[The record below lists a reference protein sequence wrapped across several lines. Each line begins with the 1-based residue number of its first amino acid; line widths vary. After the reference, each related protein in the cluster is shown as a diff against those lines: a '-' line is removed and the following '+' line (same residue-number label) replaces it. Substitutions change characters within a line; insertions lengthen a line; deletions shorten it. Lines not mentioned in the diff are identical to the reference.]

1 LLDRASCKLIVPSGA
16 KAAYQAAAYW
26 QGFTNIS
33 EVEYSGTTGPLS
45 WILTS
50 DGTLVISGKGD
61 MPDYKNY
68 PNSPYSP
75 WYAYRASIKTVV
87 IEEGVTSIGDFAFA
101 DYFLPFYA
109 ALTQVSIPSSVT
121 RIGRDAFSYCR
132 ALASVTIPAGVT
144 SIGFYAFHNTA
155 ITSVT
160 IPAGITRIENG
171 VFSNCSNLA
180 SITFLGN
187 ITSIGSGAFNNT
199 GFTSFT
205 IPGSVTSIEQIT
217 FQNCKKLTSI
227 TIPNSVTSIGEEAFK
242 HCTAL
247 TTVTIGN
254 GITYYGLGLFA
265 FYDCTALT
273 TVRILTLTPP
283 SLDYKNDVF
292 WYIDPACVLEV
303 PSESKNLYMAV
314 AGWKQFAT
322 INEIVDPDLASSV
335 VSASIASST
344 SITINGTITNSSSEA
359 KNSAGYYCAYGT
371 DPNNL
376 NQNTATQYG
385 TVPASG
391 SLNVSTTISGLTN
404 GTLYYYK
411 LVAVGNRSAPGKIF
425 LSNPIPT
432 SNLKLWLRA
441 DMAVTSASSAVSA
454 WGDVSGW
461 NNDASQGTSGNQP
474 TVVEGAINAKPAL
487 SFNGS
492 TSKLTLPTS
501 TSLGL
506 QSTPYEM
513 FIVAKSSS
521 SDIQFLIAGGATEQ
535 FEYHLNGAVGA
546 RFIPVTSI
554 FVDQGTAGAYTNGSA
569 HVFSARTSASAGVV
583 RIDGNDVGASGVN
596 TLSSNSG
603 NLLLGGRSDNMYYLN
618 GSIAEVIIYN
628 TNLSNEERNAV
639 EQYLADRYNISQSTF
654 QTEGN
659 WSVAS
664 NWSNGLPGTGIRSI
678 INANCTV
685 DGNYEVA
692 DLIINSGKMLTIAPN
707 YTLTVN
713 GTLTNN
719 NGTAGLVIQSDA
731 TGTGRLISGTSG
743 VSATVQ
749 QYIAEDK
756 WHYMGIPFSG
766 SPKVVPTLKGLWVVG
781 NTESAALNNSNAGW
795 SYLTST
801 HALSSGNGF
810 GVYHD
815 IDTTIT
821 LSGTLNAAEQVV
833 PVTYSGS
840 EYGWNLISNPFPC
853 VVDWDDVRN
862 HSGLSGVNDAIYVYD
877 PSSGS
882 YATYVDGVAGGAGTQ
897 NQYIAPMQGFFVRS
911 TSSGSVTFGLN
922 AKTNTAVAFK
932 SSNLNLLI
940 RLTVSGPSGKP
951 DHTVVRVIGQS
962 TENFDG
968 SYDAYKLLSTS
979 PSTPQVYSEL
989 NGESYSINSLPVISD
1004 ESMITIKVLA
1014 RQTGEQT
1021 VTLSELSSGGI
1032 VFPVLLRNPSTGE
1045 LTDLGHEVYRFKASS
1060 GETTVLQLLFTKSQT
1075 GVSDFDNQVSVR
1087 SFGGQL
1093 QVSGLGTG
1101 RCTLRIYNTLGQE
1114 IGKGTT
1120 TAGHYVHNNMPRGVL
1135 IVRVRKESGP
1145 CIVKSVLVK

>member
-1 LLDRASCKLIVPSGA
+1 MKGKNFFACLFLSASLCVKPTVKGNNFFKTSLTTLLIFAALLLSVTNVQAQYSGTMGSLNYSFDNGVLTISGSGPMPNYDYTVSPWREYEWIDQIKTVVIGEGVTSVGAEAFIYCLNLTSVTLPESVTSIGMWAFSYCISLPSITLPEGLLTIGDGAFDHCSQLVSLNIPPNITNIGFGTFADCSKLASITLPEGVVTVGNFAFQRCSALATIRVLSAAPPAAGNLAFNLLDRASCKLIVPSGA

-61 MPDYKNY
+61 MPVYTNY

-101 DYFLPFYA
+101 DYFLPCYA

-121 RIGRDAFSYCR
+121 RIGRDAFSNCR

-144 SIGFYAFHNTA
+144 SIGFYAFQNTA

-187 ITSIGSGAFNNT
+187 ITSIRATAFNNT

-205 IPGSVTSIEQIT
+205 IPGSVTSIEQYT
-217 FQNCKKLTSI
+217 FQNCIKLTSV
-227 TIPNSVTSIGEEAFK
+227 TIPNSVTSIGVDAFRY
-242 HCTAL
+242 CTAL

-254 GITYYGLGLFA
+254 GITYWGLEGNA
-265 FYDCTALT
+265 FSNCTALT
-273 TVRILTLTPP
+273 TVRIFTLTPP
-283 SLDYKNDVF
+283 SLDYKDDVF
-292 WYIDPACVLEV
+292 YYINPACVLEV

-391 SLNVSTTISGLTN
+391 SLNVSTTITGLTN

-441 DMAVTSASSAVSA
+441 DMAITSASSAVSA

-474 TVVEGAINAKPAL
+474 TVAESAINAKPAL
-487 SFNGS
+487 AFNGS

-521 SDIQFLIAGGATEQ
+521 SDIQFLIAGGANEQ
-535 FEYHLNGAVGA
+535 FEYHLNGVVGA
-546 RFIPVTSI
+546 RFIPVTSLYL
-554 FVDQGTAGAYTNGSA
+554 DKGTAGDYIDGNA
-569 HVFSARTSASAGVV
+569 HVFSGRASSGGGTIRVDGV
-583 RIDGNDVGASGVN
+583 DGFSSTGNL
-596 TLSSNSG
+596 LSSNSG
-603 NLLLGGRSDNMYYLN
+603 NLLLGVRSDGSYYFN
-618 GSIAEVIIYN
+618 GSIAEVIIYSA
-628 TNLSNEERNAV
+628 NLSSADRNTV
-639 EQYLADRYNISQSTF
+639 EQYLANRYGITSGALPVELTSFT
-654 QTEGN
+654 
-659 WSVAS
+659 AS
-664 NWSNGLPGTGIRSI
+664 NTNGKVLLNWQTATEVNNYGFEIERCKKQEARSETWEKIGFVQGHGNSNSPKNYSFTDSNPPSGKVQYRLKQIDYDGQFEYSEIIEATIDSPTNFALEQNYPNPFNPVTTIKYSIPNVGTGFSLSVLKVYDILG
-678 INANCTV
+678 NEVATLVNEPQPA
-685 DGNYEVA
+685 GNYEV
-692 DLIINSGKMLTIAPN
+692 KF
-707 YTLTVN
+707 
-713 GTLTNN
+713 
-719 NGTAGLVIQSDA
+719 DA
-731 TGTGRLISGTSG
+731 RNAEHGPSMASG
-743 VSATVQ
+743 V
-749 QYIAEDK
+749 
-756 WHYMGIPFSG
+756 
-766 SPKVVPTLKGLWVVG
+766 
-781 NTESAALNNSNAGW
+781 
-795 SYLTST
+795 YL
-801 HALSSGNGF
+801 
-810 GVYHD
+810 
-815 IDTTIT
+815 
-821 LSGTLNAAEQVV
+821 
-833 PVTYSGS
+833 
-840 EYGWNLISNPFPC
+840 
-853 VVDWDDVRN
+853 
-862 HSGLSGVNDAIYVYD
+862 
-877 PSSGS
+877 
-882 YATYVDGVAGGAGTQ
+882 
-897 NQYIAPMQGFFVRS
+897 
-911 TSSGSVTFGLN
+911 
-922 AKTNTAVAFK
+922 
-932 SSNLNLLI
+932 
-940 RLTVSGPSGKP
+940 
-951 DHTVVRVIGQS
+951 
-962 TENFDG
+962 
-968 SYDAYKLLSTS
+968 YKL
-979 PSTPQVYSEL
+979 QVGSF
-989 NGESYSINSLPVISD
+989 VQ
-1004 ESMITIKVLA
+1004 TKKFVLM
-1014 RQTGEQT
+1014 
-1021 VTLSELSSGGI
+1021 
-1032 VFPVLLRNPSTGE
+1032 
-1045 LTDLGHEVYRFKASS
+1045 K
-1060 GETTVLQLLFTKSQT
+1060 
-1075 GVSDFDNQVSVR
+1075 
-1087 SFGGQL
+1087 
-1093 QVSGLGTG
+1093 
-1101 RCTLRIYNTLGQE
+1101 
-1114 IGKGTT
+1114 
-1120 TAGHYVHNNMPRGVL
+1120 
-1135 IVRVRKESGP
+1135 
-1145 CIVKSVLVK
+1145 